1 MTTDLAPRPPAR
13 PASFAL
19 SRPAWLTGTLLVV
32 VGCLALAALSLLAP
46 SAPTY
51 DPWSWIIWGREVV
64 HLDLSTVG
72 GPSWKPLPVLFT
84 APFALLGNSAAP
96 ALWLVI
102 ARAGCAARAGHGL
115 PARAPPG
122 RRAVGHRRRP
132 GRRAGAGHLDRVH
145 PRVWPGNSEGLLIAF
160 LLWAVISHL
169 EGRRRQAFVLG
180 VLAALL
186 RPESWLFVGAYGLWL
201 AWRDPR
207 MRKWVVGAGVLVL
220 ALWFLPELWGSGQ
233 LFRAAE
239 RANNPDPQSPAYAAD
254 PALAVLR
261 AFGGTF
267 IWPLFALC
275 GISVG
280 YALARKGRALA
291 VVGLAGLGVAWLVL
305 VALMTQAG
313 YSGNPRYLM
322 PVGALVCVLAGVGV
336 ARLLELAPAPK
347 SRLVRG
353 AVAVGLVLVV
363 AVIVYN
369 RPQLDAVTHGLRDE
383 AQLNDQLDTAG
394 RARGRTG
401 GGAGL
406 RAAHHRRL
414 PGAGVGLAPR
424 RALGPGRA
432 RAPPAGRGA
441 SAPTAPCACRRC
453 RSSRPTA
460 SSPWRGAGRPTGT
473 ADEHHGVHRTARPL
487 GPALARGPAQPH
499 LDHGRLRHRADRG
512 LGLHPHARDLGPVLD
527 R

>member
-46 SAPTY
+46 GAPTY

-102 ARAGCAARAGHGL
+102 ARAGALLALVMAFRLARRLAGEPWGI
-115 PARAPPG
+115 
-122 RRAVGHRRRP
+122 
-132 GRRAGAGHLDRVH
+132 GAGLVAALALVTSTGFIRD
-145 PRVWPGNSEGLLIAF
+145 VWPGNSEGLLIAF
-160 LLWAVISHL
+160 LLWAVLSHL

-383 AQLNDQLDTAG
+383 AQLNDQLDT
-394 RARGRTG
+394 
-401 GGAGL
+401 L
-406 RAAHHRRL
+406 
-414 PGAGVGLAPR
+414 V
-424 RALGPGRA
+424 A
-432 RAPPAGRGA
+432 RAGGPAAVLACGQPITGA
-441 SAPTAPCACRRC
+441 STCTRSASGSCPTRRPWCSAPTAPCACRRC

-460 SSPWRGAGRPTGT
+460 SSPQRGAGRPTGS
-473 ADEHHGVHRTARPL
+473 ADEHHGLHRTARPL

-499 LDHGRLRHRADRG
+499 LDHGRLRDRADRA

>member
-13 PASFAL
+13 PASYAL
-19 SRPAWLTGTLLVV
+19 SRPSWLTGTLLVV
-32 VGCLALAALSLLAP
+32 VGCLALAALSLLTP

-84 APFALLGNSAAP
+84 APFALLGDGAAP

-102 ARAGCAARAGHGL
+102 ARAGALLALVMAFRLARRLAGEPWGI
-115 PARAPPG
+115 
-122 RRAVGHRRRP
+122 
-132 GRRAGAGHLDRVH
+132 GAGLVAALALVTSTGFIRD
-145 PRVWPGNSEGLLIAF
+145 VWPGNSEGLLIAF

-186 RPESWLFVGAYGLWL
+186 RPESWLFVGVYGLWL

-207 MRKWVVGAGVLVL
+207 MRKWIVGAGALVL

-291 VVGLAGLGVAWLVL
+291 VVGLAGLGVAWLAL

-322 PVGALVCVLAGVGV
+322 PVGAVVCVLAGVGV

-369 RPQLDAVTHGLRDE
+369 RPQLDAVTNGLRDE
-383 AQLNDQLDTAG
+383 AQLNDQLDT
-394 RARGRTG
+394 
-401 GGAGL
+401 L
-406 RAAHHRRL
+406 
-414 PGAGVGLAPR
+414 V
-424 RALGPGRA
+424 A
-432 RAPPAGRGA
+432 RAGGPAAVLACGQPITGA
-441 SAPTAPCACRRC
+441 YQ
-453 RSSRPTA
+453 
-460 SSPWRGAGRPTGT
+460 
-473 ADEHHGVHRTARPL
+473 V
-487 GPALARGPAQPH
+487 PALAWRLDVHSVRVGLVPHPPAVVF
-499 LDHGRLRHRADRG
+499 RADRSVRM
-512 LGLHPHARDLGPVLD
+512 PPVPRQPPYRELAAAGRWQAYGD
-527 R
+527 CR